1 MCKKDKEYEGFL
13 RVPFQEYFKIF
24 LRIVVSLAKEVVG
37 TSHQTYIYIYCFGN
51 ILRFGALGAQVLE
64 K

>member
-13 RVPFQEYFKIF
+13 RVPFQECFKII

-37 TSHQTYIYIYCFGN
+37 TSHQTYIYILFRQHFEIGIARGAEFG
-51 ILRFGALGAQVLE
+51 